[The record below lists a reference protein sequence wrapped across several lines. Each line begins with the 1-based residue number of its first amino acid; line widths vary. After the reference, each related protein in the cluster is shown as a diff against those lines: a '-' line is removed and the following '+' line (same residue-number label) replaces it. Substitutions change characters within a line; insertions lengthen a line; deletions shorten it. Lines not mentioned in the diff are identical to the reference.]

1 MRTSITSLIF
11 LLLLSCSPTQIGK
24 AALDAATGGND
35 GISVEAQVGKENTKQ
50 IVGQQTT
57 AGRDVVT
64 KKVDAGKVETV
75 NQYETPVWMVLLL
88 ILGWLLPSP
97 AELGRMLKR
106 LFTWRH

>member
-1 MRTSITSLIF
+1 MRTSITSLTL

-64 KKVDAGKVETV
+64 KKVEAGEVSTI
-75 NQYETPVWMVLLL
+75 NQYQTPPWVILLL
-88 ILGWLLPSP
+88 VLGWLFPSP
-97 AELGRMLKR
+97 GEIARRIKA
-106 LFTWRH
+106 LFVK